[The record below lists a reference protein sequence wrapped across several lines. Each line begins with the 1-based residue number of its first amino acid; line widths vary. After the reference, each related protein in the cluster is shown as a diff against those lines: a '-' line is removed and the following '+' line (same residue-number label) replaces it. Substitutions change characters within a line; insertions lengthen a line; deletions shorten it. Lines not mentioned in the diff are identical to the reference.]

1 MDGEPSIDMRLW
13 VPVASPAPND
23 IRMPEAAPRARRFQ
37 GAES

>member
-1 MDGEPSIDMRLW
+1 MEAEPSIDMRLW
-13 VPVASPAPND
+13 VCVVSPAPND

>member
-1 MDGEPSIDMRLW
+1 MDAEPSIDMRLW

-23 IRMPEAAPRARRFQ
+23 IRMPDTAPRPRRFQ